1 MEHIHGIDVSWM
13 THGSHKDSNAPK
25 PTSRRRNTLQ
35 SHSAPVPLP
44 TTSSPI
50 GTPPAGSPISGSPRA
65 TSPPVPIPTAN
76 AAANA
81 AAGGHQQLSSSLPA
95 SSSGSPRGR
104 RPSWFSNISS
114 KFSANAA
121 SSPPQA
127 TNAAPK
133 QAELSVPRANPAKNA
148 VLQHA
153 AKYEGEGPYTP
164 APPKSSGQAGLLHVF
179 RRLSTS
185 GGNTERPVK
194 GNHGLVERCIL
205 NIDPNRERCK
215 LQELNQAK
223 LRRVAFSVDVE
234 IAPMPRYLDLES
246 AAKVSGVGPVS
257 ADKTQKRKI
266 IEKSEGDALKNAK
279 AVLATEDAN
288 HLPKPTAPTT
298 PTASAAPAT
307 VSSSPTTSTAP
318 KAAPTSA
325 TPAVVPAKKPVA
337 PTPATDATPATSP
350 ANSAQPASSARAIN
364 GDAKTPADNAPADPN
379 RKKEKKKRSEEER
392 KLRKERKRRQAEA
405 NGLIPIEIYADSDDS
420 DNASAAKSTPS
431 TAPTTP
437 RPQIAPTTNPLRIY
451 RRCCQLRE
459 TPILKK
465 VTEQLSDLANAAEN
479 GVVSKLDLTGYWLHL
494 GDVVTLG
501 DFLAIVPIREV
512 ILENCGLNDEGLRVI
527 LAGLLAARKPQKKH
541 HLRHIHRHL
550 RGVSSVSKSQT
561 PPATAHSLGG
571 GAESQQGGVVERL
584 VLKNNKIGI
593 EGWKHICLFI
603 HMCHTLKAF
612 DLSNVVF
619 PHVPMNKTLPTQ
631 AQQQQ
636 QPQGRKPFDVC
647 KLLSKSIAERH
658 AGATLE
664 LLNFGDTG
672 LTSEQ
677 LGWIVD
683 GIIQS
688 GTKRLGLAH
697 NDLDEAGVQHVARYL
712 ISGRCEG
719 LDLGGNDLRNR
730 LEVLADAA
738 ATNTALWALS
748 LADCNLTPSG
758 LCKLLP
764 KLTHLPNFR
773 FLDLSHNH
781 ELFETRPSATVLLR
795 RYLPAMESL
804 KRLHLS
810 DVAMNSEQAIA
821 IAEVL
826 PEVKELAHLNIQQ
839 NPELIKLADARTEE
853 TQEQACALYAS
864 FLAATRLSQSIVALD
879 MPVPTPESTDI
890 VRAMAKQ
897 VLAYCLRNVDRVT
910 LGNPAALVALG
921 NANSVPPT
929 TDLAPDTSSDSTSS
943 KTSLSKGDAD
953 YPDVLQHLV
962 GHDAFIVEEDED
974 IEAAPDD
981 DYVIGGTGVAQALE
995 CCLKNRG
1002 PEQTDRPTDEFVF
1015 DSDSLPAPGK
1025 AKDMSKHL
1033 LQSARKIRLR
1043 LQPALQKARSL
1054 SADGDNQAYQRLL
1067 FLDNTLDG
1075 IIKRFE
1081 DEFPETRV
1089 STDSGVSLAQP
1100 ATEKLGR
1107 PHALSLDSGDADAD
1121 AMGEAEAEAEAEGD
1135 NTAVFLSDGEDE
1147 TDILPSR
1154 LSRSNSIMSLSSK
1167 GLTNE
1172 EGRMLRQGHRF
1183 RSGWFKHYNLLS
1195 GIDEISSDPAHNH
1208 VLYELINEIND
1219 ANITKKLAEKGLV
1232 RLFKED
1238 REEMLQ
1244 KLKAQDPEHWDRF
1257 IESQEKARANLKIE
1271 LGEGANVGGSALLQ
1285 VDSNESAILDD

>member
-13 THGSHKDSNAPK
+13 THGSPKDGNAPK

-35 SHSAPVPLP
+35 SQSAPVSPP
-44 TTSSPI
+44 TSGTPI
-50 GTPPAGSPISGSPRA
+50 GTPIPASPRS
-65 TSPPVPIPTAN
+65 SPSPVPIP
-76 AAANA
+76 AANA
-81 AAGGHQQLSSSLPA
+81 ANAASTQQLSSSLPA
-95 SSSGSPRGR
+95 STSSSPRGR

-114 KFSANAA
+114 KFSAGPA

-127 TNAAPK
+127 TNTIPK

-185 GGNTERPVK
+185 GGNTGPPVK

-205 NIDPNRERCK
+205 NVDRNRERCK
-215 LQELNQAK
+215 LQELDQAK

-234 IAPMPRYLDLES
+234 IAPMPKYLDEP
-246 AAKVSGVGPVS
+246 AAKAPGAAPIP

-279 AVLATEDAN
+279 ALTTEDAS
-288 HLPKPTAPTT
+288 LQPKQGTT
-298 PTASAAPAT
+298 PNAPSSPSVPAAKSAPAAKTAATTSQPAVPSSTTGSAA
-307 VSSSPTTSTAP
+307 
-318 KAAPTSA
+318 
-325 TPAVVPAKKPVA
+325 
-337 PTPATDATPATSP
+337 ATSP
-350 ANSAQPASSARAIN
+350 APVAKNAADSNATKLSSSPPAANSDTKAS
-364 GDAKTPADNAPADPN
+364 ADGAPADPN

-420 DNASAAKSTPS
+420 DNTSGTKSTPS

-465 VTEQLSDLANAAEN
+465 VTEQLSDPAIFSAEQ
-479 GVVSKLDLTGYWLHL
+479 GIVSKLDLTGYWLHL

-527 LAGLLAARKPQKKH
+527 LAGLLAVRKPHKKH
-541 HLRHIHRHL
+541 LFSRHLHRHL
-550 RGVSSVSKSQT
+550 RGASSASKGQT
-561 PPATAHSLGG
+561 PPSTANSLNGNAT
-571 GAESQQGGVVERL
+571 QQGGVVERL
-584 VLKNNKIGI
+584 VLKNNKVGV
-593 EGWKHICLFI
+593 EGWKHISLFI
-603 HMCHTLKAF
+603 HMCHTLKAL

-619 PHVPMNKTLPTQ
+619 PHVPANKTPQPSQ
-631 AQQQQ
+631 ARQLQ
-636 QPQGRKPFDVC
+636 QPQRKQPFDVC
-647 KLLSKSIAERH
+647 QLLSKSIAERY

-672 LTSEQ
+672 LSSEQ
-677 LGWIVD
+677 LGWIID

-712 ISGRCEG
+712 ASGRCEG
-719 LDLGGNDLRNR
+719 LDLGGNDLRDR

-738 ATNTALWALS
+738 ATDNALWALS

-764 KLTHLPNFR
+764 KLVHLPNFR

-781 ELFETRPSATVLLR
+781 ELFEARPSATALLR
-795 RYLPAMESL
+795 RYLPSMESL

-826 PEVKELAHLNIQQ
+826 PEVKELAHLNILQ
-839 NPELIKLADARTEE
+839 NPELTKLADARTEE

-864 FLAATRLSQSIVALD
+864 FLAATRLSKSIVAVD
-879 MPVPTPESTDI
+879 MPVPTPESTEI

-910 LGNPAALVALG
+910 LGNPAALVTLG
-921 NANSVPPT
+921 NAKSVPPT
-929 TDLAPDTSSDSTSS
+929 TELVDMSSDGTSSMSS
-943 KTSLSKGDAD
+943 NTKGDAD

-962 GHDAFIVEEDED
+962 GHDAMIVAEDDD

-1002 PEQTDRPTDEFVF
+1002 PELTDRPADEFVF
-1015 DSDSLPAPGK
+1015 DGDGLSGPGK

-1043 LQPALQKARSL
+1043 LQPALQKALSL
-1054 SADGDNQAYQRLL
+1054 STVGDNQAYQRLL

-1081 DEFPETRV
+1081 AEFPETRV
-1089 STDSGVSLAQP
+1089 SIDSGISLAQVSV
-1100 ATEKLGR
+1100 EKLNR
-1107 PHALSLDSGDADAD
+1107 PHASSFDSGDA
-1121 AMGEAEAEAEAEGD
+1121 EAEVEVEGD

-1195 GIDEISSDPAHNH
+1195 GVDEISSDPAHNH
-1208 VLYELINEIND
+1208 VLYELINEMND
-1219 ANITKKLAEKGLV
+1219 ANINKKLAEKGIV

-1244 KLKAQDPEHWDRF
+1244 ILKEQDPEHWDRF

-1271 LGEGANVGGSALLQ
+1271 LGEGGRVGGSALLQ

>member
-35 SHSAPVPLP
+35 SQSAPVPPP

-50 GTPPAGSPISGSPRA
+50 GTQPVAVASPIPASPRS
-65 TSPPVPIPTAN
+65 TPSPVPIPTAN
-76 AAANA
+76 AAAGA
-81 AAGGHQQLSSSLPA
+81 PQQLSSSLPA
-95 SSSGSPRGR
+95 SHSGGPRGR

-114 KFSANAA
+114 KFSAGPA

-127 TNAAPK
+127 TNTSPK

-205 NIDPNRERCK
+205 NVDPNRERCK
-215 LQELNQAK
+215 LHELNQAK

-234 IAPMPRYLDLES
+234 IAPMPRYLDQEP
-246 AAKVSGVGPVS
+246 AAKAAVPAPAS

-279 AVLATEDAN
+279 AHPTEDACQQV
-288 HLPKPTAPTT
+288 KPTT
-298 PTASAAPAT
+298 PAT
-307 VSSSPTTSTAP
+307 VSSSPPTSAP
-318 KAAPTSA
+318 KATAAPAKPPS
-325 TPAVVPAKKPVA
+325 VPAKPAASTASADFA
-337 PTPATDATPATSP
+337 PATTPAPAEKKTVES
-350 ANSAQPASSARAIN
+350 NGTQPASNVPAEN
-364 GDAKTPADNAPADPN
+364 GDAKAATDNAPADPN

-420 DNASAAKSTPS
+420 DNASAAKSSPS

-437 RPQIAPTTNPLRIY
+437 RPQTAPTTNPLRIY

-465 VTEQLSDLANAAEN
+465 VTEQLSDPTNLTEH
-479 GVVSKLDLTGYWLHL
+479 GIVSKLDLTGYWLHL

-527 LAGLLAARKPQKKH
+527 LAGLLAARKPHKKH

-550 RGVSSVSKSQT
+550 RGASSASKGQT
-561 PPATAHSLGG
+561 PPPTADALG
-571 GAESQQGGVVERL
+571 GAENQQGGVVERL

-619 PHVPMNKTLPTQ
+619 PHVPMNKTPPTQ
-631 AQQQQ
+631 TGQQ

-647 KLLSKSIAERH
+647 QLLSKSIAERH

-664 LLNFGDTG
+664 LLNFGDAG

-683 GIIQS
+683 GIIKS

-712 ISGRCEG
+712 TSGRCEG
-719 LDLGGNDLRNR
+719 LDLGGNDLRDR

-738 ATNTALWALS
+738 ATNNALWALS

-781 ELFETRPSATVLLR
+781 ELFEARPSATVLLR
-795 RYLPAMESL
+795 RYLPTMESL

-879 MPVPTPESTDI
+879 MPIPTPESTEI

-910 LGNPAALVALG
+910 LGNPAALVVLG
-921 NANSVPPT
+921 NTKSVPPT
-929 TDLAPDTSSDSTSS
+929 TDLVPDTSSDSTSS

-962 GHDAFIVEEDED
+962 GHDALIAEEEEDID
-974 IEAAPDD
+974 AAPDD

-1002 PEQTDRPTDEFVF
+1002 PEQTDRPADEFVF

-1054 SADGDNQAYQRLL
+1054 SVAGDNQAYQRLL
-1067 FLDNTLDG
+1067 FLDSTLDG

-1081 DEFPETRV
+1081 AEFPETRV
-1089 STDSGVSLAQP
+1089 SIDSGVSLTQTP
-1100 ATEKLGR
+1100 SEKTGR
-1107 PHALSLDSGDADAD
+1107 PHASSLDSGD
-1121 AMGEAEAEAEAEGD
+1121 GEPSVEAEAEGD

-1195 GIDEISSDPAHNH
+1195 GIDEIGSDPAHNH

-1219 ANITKKLAEKGLV
+1219 ANINKKLAEKGLV

-1271 LGEGANVGGSALLQ
+1271 LGEGGQVGGSALLQ